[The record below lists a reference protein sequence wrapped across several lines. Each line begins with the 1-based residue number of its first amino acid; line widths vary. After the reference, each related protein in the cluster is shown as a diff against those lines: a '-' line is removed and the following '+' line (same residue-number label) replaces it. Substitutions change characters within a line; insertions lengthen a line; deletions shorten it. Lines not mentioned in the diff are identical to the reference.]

1 MSKSVKIKFRAETLV
16 RESIATQVKH
26 VINTDRKARILI
38 IINVAVISI
47 LTSSISYVKSE
58 VNVKDV
64 HGAIFIILLSNCVC
78 LLFAIRSVGQFNS
91 GTKTNNGI
99 ENILSY
105 YRYSGWP
112 IESYLEFMREKL
124 SDKENLINLA
134 LIELYDQGQLLKKK
148 SRFLNFA
155 FATLGIGLTAGLSI
169 LLSYSLLH

>member
-1 MSKSVKIKFRAETLV
+1 MSKPGKIKFRAETLV

-38 IINVAVISI
+38 VINVAVISV
-47 LTSSISYVKSE
+47 LTSSISYLRNEIE
-58 VNVKDV
+58 VNDV
-64 HGAIFIILLSNCVC
+64 QGAIFIILLSNCVC
-78 LLFAIRSVGQFNS
+78 LLFSIRSVGQFNS

-105 YRYSGWP
+105 HRYSGWP

-134 LIELYDQGQLLKKK
+134 LIELYDQGQLLRKK
-148 SRFLNFA
+148 SHLLNFA

-169 LLSYSLLH
+169 LIAYSLFH